1 MSDMEKFEKEL
12 TVLINKHSMENGS
25 DTPDYILAHYLCECL
40 TNINTVH
47 RRRSEWYGMPHEVC
61 V

>member
-1 MSDMEKFEKEL
+1 MSDMKKFEKEL

-25 DTPDYILAHYLCECL
+25 DIPDYILAHYLCECL

-47 RRRSEWYGMPHEVC
+47 RRLRYAS
-61 V
+61 